1 MSAKKCSAR
10 NGALRKGKRGEE
22 EKEPGL
28 KKRKQAVLAD
38 GPAEEEP
45 EEIAPEDEPEN
56 PSLPMAT
63 ADGVETASEP
73 IAVLAEANGAGAL
86 AARVASNG
94 HQPEKVFCYLKVE
107 LGPDAVRCF
116 TDGGVQI
123 KMVKGVILLAEDRG
137 CRVRV
142 LEARFAPERSAS
154 CGSDAKKFS
163 GGFKRPN

>member
-1 MSAKKCSAR
+1 MSAKKGSAR
-10 NGALRKGKRGEE
+10 RNGKRGGEGE
-22 EKEPGL
+22 EPGL
-28 KKRKQAVLAD
+28 KKRKHAVHAEEFV
-38 GPAEEEP
+38 EEEP
-45 EEIAPEDEPEN
+45 EETAPEGEPESL
-56 PSLPMAT
+56 SLPMAA

-123 KMVKGVILLAEDRG
+123 KMVKGVIFLAEDRG

-154 CGSDAKKFS
+154 SGSDAKKFS